1 MINSYEVNEGD
12 IIMSI
17 SLKETLKQVEE
28 YKRFVKEPRESYMYN
43 NIITLL
49 EELQIRRAFDAKEK
63 RD

>member
-1 MINSYEVNEGD
+1 
-12 IIMSI
+12 MSI
-17 SLKETLKQVEE
+17 SLNETLKQVEE
-28 YKRFVKEPRESYMYN
+28 YKRFAKEPKEVYMYV

>member
-1 MINSYEVNEGD
+1 
-12 IIMSI
+12 MSI

-28 YKRFVKEPRESYMYN
+28 HKRFAKETREVYMYG

>member
-1 MINSYEVNEGD
+1 
-12 IIMSI
+12 MSI

-28 YKRFVKEPRESYMYN
+28 YKRFAKESRKIYMYE

-63 RD
+63 RN

>member
-1 MINSYEVNEGD
+1 
-12 IIMSI
+12 MSI

-28 YKRFVKEPRESYMYN
+28 YKRFAKEPREVYVYG

>member
-1 MINSYEVNEGD
+1 MAT
-12 IIMSI
+12 I
-17 SLKETLKQVEE
+17 SLKEVIAQVEE
-28 YKRFVKEPRESYMYN
+28 HERFAKESREVYMYG